1 VSEKNREILGEL
13 WLSDVART
21 VNRAKKQNRDLS
33 EIEISS
39 MISTASNYGVEA
51 EVQKILSQD
60 DK

>member
-1 VSEKNREILGEL
+1 MSEKNREILGEL

>member
-1 VSEKNREILGEL
+1 VSKNISEILGEL

-39 MISTASNYGVEA
+39 MISIASNYGVEA

>member
-1 VSEKNREILGEL
+1 MSKNISEILGEL

-39 MISTASNYGVEA
+39 MISIASNYGVEA